1 MMSLCCD
8 VLKALQGKTLVTAE
22 SLTGGGIG
30 AALTQVPG
38 SSEVYKGGVIC
49 YTNWVKENILGVPGE
64 ILAQDGAV
72 SLRTAEHLASG
83 VRALLKADTAVAVTG
98 LAGPGGALP
107 GKPVG
112 TVYLAGADTRTD
124 TGYLMRLTLGGY
136 QDRQIIR
143 TRAALYALDMLR
155 RMALG
160 LDVPD
165 SVRFTPET
173 ADRELDI

>member
-83 VRALLKADTAVAVTG
+83 VRALLKADAAVAVTG
-98 LAGPGGALP
+98 FHRLSGRGAFRREGISL
-107 GKPVG
+107 
-112 TVYLAGADTRTD
+112 
-124 TGYLMRLTLGGY
+124 
-136 QDRQIIR
+136 
-143 TRAALYALDMLR
+143 LR
-155 RMALG
+155 RPGSGAES
-160 LDVPD
+160 DHR
-165 SVRFTPET
+165 SRTET
-173 ADRELDI
+173 CSGASKVKKPLF